1 MLHVVNRDAT
11 AARPFSDVFRDAS
24 GDERM
29 RGHGMSDSQLAAYLR
44 ALTEPTP
51 LATIADTSILI
62 TAEGRAVRD
71 GAR

>member
-11 AARPFSDVFRDAS
+11 AARPFSDVFRNAS
-24 GDERM
+24 RDERM
-29 RGHGMSDSQLAAYLR
+29 RDHGMLDTPLAADFR
-44 ALTEPTP
+44 ARTEPTP

-71 GAR
+71 DAR